1 MSAKMVEICECVKNW
16 VGIPKG
22 KARPLLAG
30 VFRNAED
37 IDAAVRILQ
46 EDIERDRN
54 VESDS
59 EDEPLANIT
68 V

>member
-1 MSAKMVEICECVKNW
+1 
-16 VGIPKG
+16 
-22 KARPLLAG
+22 

-37 IDAAVRILQ
+37 VDAAVRILQ

-59 EDEPLANIT
+59 EDETLANIT